1 MSFVS
6 CKHVGALWG
15 KKKNEC
21 VLYSATGSI
30 CAHVE
35 DGLKKKNWNKH
46 KNLIEMT
53 ADASCCWMR
62 ALSLVSRR

>member
-15 KKKNEC
+15 EKKNEC

-35 DGLKKKNWNKH
+35 DGLKKKLEETQKS
-46 KNLIEMT
+46 
-53 ADASCCWMR
+53 D
-62 ALSLVSRR
+62 